1 VATSS
6 ALAVAIIGAVAI
18 SVIAMQRRAVRRRQL
33 RYRVTQAA
41 SRAIHA
47 GLNRS
52 TAAVGCSL
60 LVGGDKEATIR
71 WHDEQ
76 EGGCRVC
83 RIKECRHANN
93 HPVVEY

>member
-52 TAAVGCSL
+52 TAAVETVRAKLSG
-60 LVGGDKEATIR
+60 
-71 WHDEQ
+71 
-76 EGGCRVC
+76 
-83 RIKECRHANN
+83 
-93 HPVVEY
+93 